1 MSITIMIFFWIF
13 SGKTNDKTSKK
24 NYFGAISGPFCP
36 NLIKSGFSWE
46 NKPLSFFNIL
56 NIYHRAINQKK
67 LMTHSWEN
75 CWTDGQTGDWWQ
87 RFYRTLCRM
96 ESNNVKGIQT
106 LQKRIKLFEYSKSS
120 VTPNGLIFLKDTHS
134 SMSNE
139 KKWEDKFNGKL
150 FFSHIKTNSCR
161 VLICYHGT
169 KKFEI
174 IIKKNNVTNLDEFSY
189 LI

>member
-1 MSITIMIFFWIF
+1 
-13 SGKTNDKTSKK
+13 
-24 NYFGAISGPFCP
+24 
-36 NLIKSGFSWE
+36 
-46 NKPLSFFNIL
+46 
-56 NIYHRAINQKK
+56 
-67 LMTHSWEN
+67 MTHSWKK

-134 SMSNE
+134 WMSNE

-150 FFSHIKTNSCR
+150 FFSHIKTNSCG
-161 VLICYHGT
+161 VLICYCGT

-174 IIKKNNVTNLDEFSY
+174 IIKKTMWQIWTNFLIWFKYWWQPFCADKHNANDETDQ
-189 LI
+189 L